1 MAGAARKRLMTL
13 RARAY
18 RALMKSAHALGIRDG
33 RKVVFDS
40 FGGHAYSD
48 NPRAVC

>member
-40 FGGHAYSD
+40 FEGTCLFG
-48 NPRAVC
+48 